1 MEKQMV
7 DAKKLM
13 ALKNLISEMFKLEE
27 DGDGDDPISKHAI
40 TEAMAPDPSEE
51 HEALESPK
59 EEKMEHET
67 GLEAMDELAEE
78 KRKFMKQSRVNPVG
92 GKTKAVILKAEV
104 SKPKMSKY
112 DK

>member
-1 MEKQMV
+1 MQKQMI
-7 DAKKLM
+7 DQKKMM
-13 ALKNLISEMFKLEE
+13 ALKNLIAEMFKLEDE
-27 DGDGDDPISKHAI
+27 GEGDDPISKHAI

-51 HEALESPK
+51 HEALESPA

-67 GLEAMDELAEE
+67 GLEAMDELDEE
-78 KRKFMKQSRVNPVG
+78 KRKFMKQSKVAPLK
-92 GKTKAVILKAEV
+92 GKTKAIILKAEV